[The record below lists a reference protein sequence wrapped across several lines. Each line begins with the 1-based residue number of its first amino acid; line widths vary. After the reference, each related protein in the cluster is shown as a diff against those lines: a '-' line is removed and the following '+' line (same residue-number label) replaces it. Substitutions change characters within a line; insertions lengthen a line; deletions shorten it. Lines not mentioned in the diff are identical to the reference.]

1 MLRQVLLSMAVA
13 AALCSAQQ
21 PDNTEKNKRD
31 SQGTTM
37 TAEKQGNS
45 KSDVDLLSRIR
56 RAVTKDNSLSTS
68 AHNVKIVVNDGQV
81 WLRGPVANETERD
94 QVVTIAKQLAGDNN
108 VQNFLEVKGG
118 K

>member
-1 MLRQVLLSMAVA
+1 MLKPVFLSLAIGITLLAG
-13 AALCSAQQ
+13 QQ

-31 SQGTTM
+31 RQGNTM

-45 KSDVDLLSRIR
+45 KADVDLLARIR
-56 RAVTKDNSLSTS
+56 RAITKDGSLSTN

-81 WLRGPVANETERD
+81 WLRGPVATAAERD
-94 QVVTIAKQLAGDNN
+94 QVVAMAKQLAGENN
-108 VQNFLEVKGG
+108 VRNFLEVKGE